1 LPDPLREPSPETGGV
16 VEPVVPTV
24 KEALTDDPFKL
35 AVTLAVPE
43 EVAPVTL
50 TENVAV
56 VWPDATVTEA
66 GLLKVIPLAA
76 VPSETTVPAL
86 GAAAL
91 TVTVHEVEAG
101 AVNEV
106 GEHASKRTRGTIW
119 MVPVEM
125 GMLCALADAPRAFA
139 TTIPEG
145 VPVVEEAS

>member
-1 LPDPLREPSPETGGV
+1 MD
-16 VEPVVPTV
+16 VVPTV

-50 TENVAV
+50 TEKVAV

-66 GLLKVIPLAA
+66 GLLKVIPVAA

-101 AVNEV
+101 AFNEV
-106 GEHASKRTRGTIW
+106 GEHPSEPTTGTIW
-119 MVPVEM
+119 IVLVAET
-125 GMLCALADAPRAFA
+125 GTLAALADAPRAFA